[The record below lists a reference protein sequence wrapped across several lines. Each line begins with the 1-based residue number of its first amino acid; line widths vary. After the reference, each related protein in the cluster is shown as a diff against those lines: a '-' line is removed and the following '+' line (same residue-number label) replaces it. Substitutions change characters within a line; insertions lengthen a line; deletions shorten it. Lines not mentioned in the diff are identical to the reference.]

1 MRGQGQ
7 VRGQGGRWGKRR
19 GCPAPARAELG
30 GPPCPEPAGT
40 GIEAATFF
48 TLGTSRQVWGE
59 KWGGKARLL
68 ARATCTL

>member
-1 MRGQGQ
+1 MAG
-7 VRGQGGRWGKRR
+7 GGREG
-19 GCPAPARAELG
+19 GAQLGAEPPAPARAELG